1 LLVNQATCGWFF
13 IGGLIPSPFQWF
25 CKLNSVFVKNV
36 QKMKNRLILSIFLL
50 ALLGGCS
57 TPKVIE
63 STRLSD
69 RDLSCESLKEEYRY
83 AEQAKKDAEDVKG
96 VNGTNTAA
104 AIFFPIGII
113 ATYSNANEAIA
124 AADTRMM
131 RLSDLMDKKNCK

>member
-1 LLVNQATCGWFF
+1 MTTRLL
-13 IGGLIPSPFQWF
+13 P
-25 CKLNSVFVKNV
+25 
-36 QKMKNRLILSIFLL
+36 ILLFASILV
-50 ALLGGCS
+50 GCS

-63 STRLSD
+63 VTRLSD
-69 RDLSCESLKEEYRY
+69 KDLSCESLKEEYRS

-104 AIFFPIGII
+104 AIFFPVGII

-124 AADTRMM
+124 AADGRMM

>member
-1 LLVNQATCGWFF
+1 
-13 IGGLIPSPFQWF
+13 
-25 CKLNSVFVKNV
+25 
-36 QKMKNRLILSIFLL
+36 MKNRLILAILFLSL
-50 ALLGGCS
+50 VGGCS

-63 STRLSD
+63 TTRLSD
-69 RDLSCESLKEEYRY
+69 RDLSCESLKDEYRY

-104 AIFFPIGII
+104 AIFFPVGII

-131 RLSDLMDKKNCK
+131 RLTDLMDKKNCK

>member
-1 LLVNQATCGWFF
+1 
-13 IGGLIPSPFQWF
+13 
-25 CKLNSVFVKNV
+25 
-36 QKMKNRLILSIFLL
+36 MKNRLILAIFFLSL
-50 ALLGGCS
+50 VGGCS

-63 STRLSD
+63 TTRLSD
-69 RDLSCESLKEEYRY
+69 RDLSCESLKDEYRY

-104 AIFFPIGII
+104 AIFFPVGII

-131 RLSDLMDKKNCK
+131 RLTDLMDKKNCK

>member
-1 LLVNQATCGWFF
+1 
-13 IGGLIPSPFQWF
+13 
-25 CKLNSVFVKNV
+25 
-36 QKMKNRLILSIFLL
+36 MKNRLILAAFLL
-50 ALLGGCS
+50 VLLSGCS

-63 STRLSD
+63 PTRLSD

>member
-1 LLVNQATCGWFF
+1 
-13 IGGLIPSPFQWF
+13 
-25 CKLNSVFVKNV
+25 
-36 QKMKNRLILSIFLL
+36 MKNRLILAIFFLG
-50 ALLGGCS
+50 LLGGCS

-63 STRLSD
+63 VTRLSD
-69 RDLSCESLKEEYRY
+69 RDLSCESLKDEYRY

-104 AIFFPIGII
+104 AIFFPVGII
-113 ATYSNANEAIA
+113 ATYSNANEAIS

>member
-1 LLVNQATCGWFF
+1 MMIVRLAIALFFAGLV
-13 IGGLIPSPFQWF
+13 
-25 CKLNSVFVKNV
+25 
-36 QKMKNRLILSIFLL
+36 
-50 ALLGGCS
+50 GGCS

-63 STRLSD
+63 ATRLSD

-104 AIFFPIGII
+104 AIFFPVGII

-124 AADTRMM
+124 AADTRML
-131 RLSDLMDKKNCK
+131 RLSELMDKKNCK

>member
-1 LLVNQATCGWFF
+1 
-13 IGGLIPSPFQWF
+13 
-25 CKLNSVFVKNV
+25 
-36 QKMKNRLILSIFLL
+36 MKNRLIISIFLVSL
-50 ALLGGCS
+50 VGGCS

-63 STRLSD
+63 TTRLSD
-69 RDLSCESLKEEYRY
+69 RDLSCESLKEEYLY
-83 AEQAKKDAEDVKG
+83 AERAKKDAEDVKG

>member
-1 LLVNQATCGWFF
+1 
-13 IGGLIPSPFQWF
+13 
-25 CKLNSVFVKNV
+25 
-36 QKMKNRLILSIFLL
+36 MKNRLILAIFF
-50 ALLGGCS
+50 LGLISGCS

-63 STRLSD
+63 TTRLSD
-69 RDLSCESLKEEYRY
+69 RDLSCDSLKDEYRY

-104 AIFFPIGII
+104 AIFFPVGII

-131 RLSDLMDKKNCK
+131 RLTDLMDRKNCK

>member
-1 LLVNQATCGWFF
+1 
-13 IGGLIPSPFQWF
+13 
-25 CKLNSVFVKNV
+25 
-36 QKMKNRLILSIFLL
+36 MKNRLILAIFFLSL
-50 ALLGGCS
+50 VGGCS

-63 STRLSD
+63 TTRLSD
-69 RDLSCESLKEEYRY
+69 RDLSCESLKDEYRY

-104 AIFFPIGII
+104 AIFFPVGII

-131 RLSDLMDKKNCK
+131 RLTDLMDRKNCK

>member
-1 LLVNQATCGWFF
+1 
-13 IGGLIPSPFQWF
+13 
-25 CKLNSVFVKNV
+25 
-36 QKMKNRLILSIFLL
+36 MKNRLILSIFLL